1 MSFFYKF
8 DPRTKLLFVMAFTI
22 LVFFID
28 KFFISVCLMFLL
40 FIIHLAAKIPFLEIK
55 RIRNLSLLALFIII
69 MQTLFGSGN
78 NAADRFFPYSFQ
90 VSGGIISVNLAGFF
104 LGLLI
109 VCRLTA
115 MLLLFSVFTKTTPP
129 YSLAAGLNALGLN
142 YRAAFTIMFSFS
154 LISHFREEALAVMDA
169 QKLRGMRSPEKGS
182 FIARAKTW
190 SGIALP
196 LVLGAM
202 RKAQNSAVAMDSRAF
217 GAYKRRTWLEKPK
230 MKTVDFIFIFFI
242 AVIFTGFLFFNY
254 GKGFWILCPVK

>member
-8 DPRTKLLFVMAFTI
+8 DSRTMLLFVMIFTI

-40 FIIHLAAKIPFLEIK
+40 FIIYLAAKIPFPKIK
-55 RIRNLSLLALFIII
+55 KIRNLSLLALFIII

-78 NAADRFFPYSFQ
+78 NMTNQFFPSSFQ
-90 VSGGIISVNLAGFF
+90 VLGGIISINLAGFY

-129 YSLAAGLNALGLN
+129 YSLAVGLNTLGLN

-154 LISHFREEALAVMDA
+154 LVSHFREEALVIMDA
-169 QKLRGMRSPEKGS
+169 QKLRGMHSLEKGS
-182 FIARAKTW
+182 FVARVKAW

-196 LVLGAM
+196 LMLGAM
-202 RKAQNSAVAMDSRAF
+202 RKAQNSAVVMDSRAF
-217 GAYKRRTWLEKPK
+217 GAYKSRTWLEKPK
-230 MKTVDFIFIFFI
+230 MKAVDIIFIFFI
-242 AVIFTGFLFFNY
+242 VVIFAGFLFFNY
-254 GKGFWILCPVK
+254 GKGF